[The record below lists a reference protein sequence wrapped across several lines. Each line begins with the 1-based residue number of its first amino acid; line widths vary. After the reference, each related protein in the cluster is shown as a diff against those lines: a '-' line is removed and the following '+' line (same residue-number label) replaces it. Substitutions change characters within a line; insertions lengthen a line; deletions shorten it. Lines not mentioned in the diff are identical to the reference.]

1 MKSKRR
7 AAYFQG
13 CLYSIVFCLPFLV
26 LLVFLLTRVYT
37 IEGRGDPIGIVIA
50 AVFIVLYLIF
60 LKPAG
65 KLFDFTEKAFMKC
78 GDEKKAHRKA
88 VLTEFFV
95 FFVFLAA
102 CMFIVTI
109 LI

>member
-1 MKSKRR
+1 MKLNGR
-7 AAYFQG
+7 AEDFHG

-37 IEGRGDPIGIVIA
+37 IEGRGDPIGIAIA
-50 AVFIVLYLIF
+50 AVYIVLYMFF
-60 LKPAG
+60 LRPAR
-65 KLFDFTEKAFMKC
+65 KLFDFTEKMYMSC

-88 VLTEFFV
+88 VLTEYFV
-95 FFVFLAA
+95 FFVFLAL